1 MRLRNLFL
9 WVFLI
14 TSTLTFA
21 QQTITGSVKDSAGK
35 PVAGATVLVVGT
47 SRNATTNTEGMYAIE
62 AQGEETLQFAAH
74 GYQNVERKVGL
85 ETTIDVVL
93 ALLTEDAKKV
103 GPLGLNVMPM
113 PQVIPTLHWKEEK
126 TSKEK
131 PQDLPLLPQEVCKAP
146 KWNSVVRVVLQ
157 EVANRSSLLMGYLW
171 WI

>member
-9 WVFLI
+9 WVFLLA
-14 TSTLTFA
+14 STLTFA

-62 AQGEETLQFAAH
+62 AQGEETLQFTAQ

-93 ALLTEDAKKV
+93 ALLTEDAKK
-103 GPLGLNVMPM
+103 GRCPWGR
-113 PQVIPTLHWKEEK
+113 
-126 TSKEK
+126 
-131 PQDLPLLPQEVCKAP
+131 A
-146 KWNSVVRVVLQ
+146 
-157 EVANRSSLLMGYLW
+157 
-171 WI
+171 